1 MPAHLD
7 GNERTRLQELAAQL
21 RAATWD
27 ALQNRSTLAR
37 SLDES
42 RGELE
47 RLLMLS
53 AIDAAE
59 RRRVVVRAQMM
70 LDAWRGM
77 AVSMVARAP

>member
-1 MPAHLD
+1 MAAHID
-7 GNERTRLQELAAQL
+7 RNDRNCLQELSVKL
-21 RAATWD
+21 RDATCV
-27 ALQNRSTLAR
+27 ALQNRSALAR

-53 AIDAAE
+53 AIDPME

-70 LDAWRGM
+70 LDAWQGM
-77 AVSMVARAP
+77 AAGMPARSR